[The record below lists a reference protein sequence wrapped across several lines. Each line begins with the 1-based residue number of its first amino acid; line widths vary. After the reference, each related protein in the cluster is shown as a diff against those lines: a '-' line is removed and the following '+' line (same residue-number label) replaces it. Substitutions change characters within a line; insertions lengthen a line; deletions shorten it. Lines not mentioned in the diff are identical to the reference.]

1 MHAHRSR
8 LAGIVLLA
16 LGCRTPPHTTT
27 PAQPTTHTTPRPEP
41 DAPAVTTQPVQPG
54 SPFAAPAWLDAVA
67 PRADTLV
74 EPGFVLE
81 HATYHYRVTR
91 GDETL
96 FTLDSLGVGHGAILA
111 AVPVGD
117 AVLVWVYQNPDFAAL
132 LWTPTGTQRLV
143 TSSSGAFAVIGDT
156 MLYARGPTV
165 LERSLSTGAQRVR
178 QRFPGA
184 SAVRSVG
191 PVGRDVLALV
201 ELADPKRSRQDLYLV
216 GRDAPLLKDVYLHAQ
231 LADRWYVHTN
241 KLGNQSV
248 GEGGSF
254 GPPGET
260 TPQTGCRSQLCIRV
274 TRASAVI
281 EVDAN
286 ARARRLTPWFAD
298 PEQLTNDPQPPSRTH
313 RLTTIR
319 SHDGTT
325 LRLRE
330 APDLPWRTANDSAT
344 IVAPAT
350 PDAIEVAVVGE
361 RMVLLESTQLR
372 VLGPGTSQKLQGLPA
387 TRGHLIADG
396 EHVALVSDGS
406 ERVSISLAEPAPT
419 HPPTHRFGPHTL
431 AVIDR
436 QHLALDGRDLP
447 LRLPD
452 NMRGDHSPLID
463 GAFAVPGA
471 ATALL
476 AVGRQSHHGGH
487 YVHDRVLALN
497 LVDGSVLRVGP
508 EGAWPLGEPTRQ
520 RFGTWRHLYTDASG
534 RWLLMRSV
542 NTIVLAPL
550 DGGPATPV
558 GTWSEGDSAPS
569 SSADHER
576 FAAIH
581 RGRITLGDYTGPMKT
596 LATPKL
602 HEARITWAPSGHA
615 FVVISHNGTHAVR
628 DDGSVHTLACK
639 GPSDDIL
646 EVLPDARAALLRRA
660 GTLWV
665 AAEDACRPVGAGPET
680 VVVPRGQRLLERPST
695 PP

>member
-1 MHAHRSR
+1 M
-8 LAGIVLLA
+8 
-16 LGCRTPPHTTT
+16 
-27 PAQPTTHTTPRPEP
+27 
-41 DAPAVTTQPVQPG
+41 
-54 SPFAAPAWLDAVA
+54 
-67 PRADTLV
+67 
-74 EPGFVLE
+74 
-81 HATYHYRVTR
+81 
-91 GDETL
+91 
-96 FTLDSLGVGHGAILA
+96 
-111 AVPVGD
+111 
-117 AVLVWVYQNPDFAAL
+117 
-132 LWTPTGTQRLV
+132 
-143 TSSSGAFAVIGDT
+143 TSSSAAFAAIGDT
-156 MLYARGPTV
+156 MLYARGATL
-165 LERSLSTGAQRVR
+165 LERSLSTGAERVR
-178 QRFPGA
+178 QRFQGA
-184 SAVRSVG
+184 SAVRTVG

-201 ELADPKRSRQDLYLV
+201 EVADHKHSRQDLYLV
-216 GRDAPLLKDVYLHAQ
+216 GRGAPLLRDVHINAF

-241 KLGNQSV
+241 KLGNQTV

-260 TPQTGCRSQLCIRV
+260 TPQAGCPSQLCIRV
-274 TRASAVI
+274 LRASAVI
-281 EVDAN
+281 QVDAK
-286 ARARRLTPWFAD
+286 ARVRRLTPWFAD
-298 PEQLTNDPQPPSRTH
+298 AEQLHGDPQPPARTH

-330 APDLPWRTANDSAT
+330 APDLPWRTTNDSAT

-372 VLGPGTSQKLQGLPA
+372 VLGPDTHQQLQGLPA

-396 EHVALVSDGS
+396 EHVALVSDNTD
-406 ERVSISLAEPAPT
+406 RVSISLTDPAPA

-431 AVIDR
+431 AVTHR
-436 QHLALDGRDLP
+436 QQLALDGRDLP
-447 LRLPD
+447 FRLPD
-452 NMRGDHSPLID
+452 DMRGDHSPLID
-463 GAFAVPGA
+463 GVFAVPGA

-497 LVDGSVLRVGP
+497 LVDGSIRRVGP
-508 EGAWPLGEPTRQ
+508 EGAWPLGERTGQ
-520 RFGTWRHLYTDASG
+520 RYGAWHHLYTDASG
-534 RWLLMRSV
+534 RWLLMQSV
-542 NTIVLAPL
+542 NTILLAPL
-550 DGGPATPV
+550 DGAAVTPI
-558 GTWSEGDSAPS
+558 GTWSPGDSNTTG
-569 SSADHER
+569 SADHKR

-581 RGRITLGDYTGPMKT
+581 RGRITVGDYTGPMKT

-615 FVVISHNGTHAVR
+615 FVVISRDGTHAVR
-628 DDGSVHTLACK
+628 DDGSVHTLACT

-665 AAEDACRPVGAGPET
+665 AAEDACRPVGAGHET
-680 VVVPRGQRLLERPST
+680 TVVPRGQRILDRPPA